1 MSCTYGIYVFSGVF
15 YLLRKPVNEKDT
27 VDWNKKDTS
36 SILYENRDFHY
47 NFD

>member
-27 VDWNKKDTS
+27 VDS